1 MKSLAIAYRLTF
13 KSEIRVMASFEKEA
27 LSSKMTRPKADFAVE
42 TKCLTIDYKQ
52 KGPR

>member
-1 MKSLAIAYRLTF
+1 MKPLAIAYRLTF

-27 LSSKMTRPKADFAVE
+27 PSTKMNRPKADFAVE
-42 TKCLTIDYKQ
+42 TKCLTTEYKQ